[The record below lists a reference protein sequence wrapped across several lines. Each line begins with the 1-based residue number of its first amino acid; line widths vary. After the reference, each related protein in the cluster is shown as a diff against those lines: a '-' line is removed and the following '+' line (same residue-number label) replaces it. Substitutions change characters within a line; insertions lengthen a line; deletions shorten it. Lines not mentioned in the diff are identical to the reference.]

1 MFLSLLSPLH
11 THKIPAGR
19 LWGLLFLCCTLTST
33 AQEIRTIN
41 PFAEDDRFP
50 SDSTELTGVPTGIYA
65 WTIEPRF
72 GDIRP
77 ADYDTIPH
85 HFPNEAFTSGV
96 TGQYNY
102 TGNLGAPR
110 ISRLFSQ
117 QESNAFGP
125 PFIFFRPYDF
135 FIPST
140 GQLLFTNTKSPF
152 TNITYH
158 ECGNKQNGEDRIK
171 ARFSVNSGKKL
182 GMGFLADYLYG
193 RGYYEGQS
201 TAHFNGTI
209 FSSYKGENYQ
219 MHLYAQHLQLKTREN
234 GGIENDD
241 YVTRPESFP
250 TSYGTA
256 DMPINLA
263 RAWNKMYS
271 NTVYLTHRYS
281 LGFRRYR
288 DAKGNIVK
296 RDRLP
301 KSFGVVADTLQN
313 DKQANATTLPAT
325 PKPATPPTALATDS
339 AAVRQA
345 TPRLPRGVHAKGE
358 EEQATP
364 DSLKI
369 TTEFVPV
376 SSFIHTLRISDSARR
391 FLSNESNTPDNPGYF
406 ADFYLPGDSAND
418 YTHNLTI
425 ENTLALEMHEG
436 FNRWMKMGLRLFAK
450 HQFANFTLPDEQ
462 RRKIKY
468 SENYLTLG
476 GQLLKQQG
484 RILHYDVLG
493 EIRTSGSDWGEFNVE
508 ANADLHIPLPKDSL
522 HFEFHGFVRN
532 ERPSFYFRHY
542 HARNAWW
549 DNNSLSKVF
558 TARIGATLRYKRT
571 SLTATLQNVQNHLY
585 FAERLTPY
593 ESSDGFTAYR
603 HSVSV
608 AQAGHGTQALA
619 ITLGQD
625 FKWGILNWENEL
637 TYQASS
643 NADVLPLPA
652 FTAYTNLYLLFRI
665 AKVLRTE
672 FGADLR
678 YFTRY
683 KAPAYSPLIGQYAI
697 QDANY
702 STSVG
707 NYPIINAYV
716 NFHLKRTRFY
726 LMASHVNYSSGNGE
740 PFLVPHY
747 PLNRMVI
754 RFGVSWNFIN

>member
-1 MFLSLLSPLH
+1 MFRVPASCLWVICLLGCVF
-11 THKIPAGR
+11 TA
-19 LWGLLFLCCTLTST
+19 T
-33 AQEIRTIN
+33 AQEIRTEN
-41 PFAEDDRFP
+41 PFSEDDRFP

-65 WTIEPRF
+65 WTIESRF

-77 ADYDTIPH
+77 ADYDTVPH

-110 ISRLFSQ
+110 ISRLFAQQDFNTFSQ
-117 QESNAFGP
+117 

-140 GQLLFTNTKSPF
+140 EQLLFTNTKSPF
-152 TNITYH
+152 TNITYNK
-158 ECGNKQNGEDRIK
+158 CGNKQNGEDRLK

-201 TAHFNGTI
+201 TAHFNGTA
-209 FSSYKGENYQ
+209 FASYRGENYQ
-219 MHLYAQHLQLKTREN
+219 MHLYVQHLQLKTREN

-241 YVTRPESFP
+241 YVTRPESFS
-250 TSYGTA
+250 TSYGTS
-256 DMPINLA
+256 DMPVNLS

-271 NTVYLTHRYS
+271 NSVYLTHRYS

-296 RDRLP
+296 RDRIP
-301 KSFGVVADTLQN
+301 KSFGIMADSIPADTL
-313 DKQANATTLPAT
+313 KPLPA
-325 PKPATPPTALATDS
+325 PAVAQAPAPQPESVATDS
-339 AAVRQA
+339 TTTAQA
-345 TPRLPRGVHAKGE
+345 TPRLPRGVRSEKE

-369 TTEFVPV
+369 TSEFVPV
-376 SSFIHTLRISDSARR
+376 SSFIHTMRISDSARR
-391 FLSNESNTPDNPGYF
+391 FMSNERNSADDPGYF

-418 YTHNLTI
+418 YTHNLAI
-425 ENTLALEMHEG
+425 ENTLAIEMHEG
-436 FNRWMKMGLRLFAK
+436 FNRWMKMGLRLYAK
-450 HQFANFTLPDEQ
+450 HQFDNFTLPDEQ

-468 SENYLTLG
+468 TENYFTLG

-484 RILHYDVLG
+484 EIFHYDVLG
-493 EIRTSGSDWGEFNVE
+493 EIRTSGSDWGEFNAE
-508 ANADLHIPLPKDSL
+508 ANADLHIPMRKDSL

-549 DNNSLSKVF
+549 DNNSLSKEF
-558 TARIGATLRYKRT
+558 TARVGATLRYKKT
-571 SLTATLQNVQNHLY
+571 SLTATLQNVQNRTY
-585 FAERLTPY
+585 FAESLTPY
-593 ESSDGFTAYR
+593 EGNDGSTAYR
-603 HSVSV
+603 HAVSV
-608 AQAGHGTQALA
+608 QQASHGTQALA

-625 FKWGILNWENEL
+625 FKLGILNWENEL
-637 TYQASS
+637 TYQATS

-672 FGADLR
+672 LGADLR

-697 QDANY
+697 QDAAY

-726 LMASHVNYSSGNGE
+726 LMASHVNYSSGRGE

-747 PLNRMVI
+747 PLNRMVL
-754 RFGVSWNFIN
+754 RFGVSWNFVN